1 MTRHCANTSSL
12 RQLWLRSSFTLT
24 ELLVVMGVIAV
35 LAGLTAISY
44 RTVAKDAKLSSG
56 KNTVMAVLDNA
67 RAMAM
72 KRNKIVVVVFR
83 AQPINQK
90 EQAIEASF
98 AEWTGETYYNPNVG
112 IVDRFR
118 PVANIQSRLLP
129 TDIQVACPQYGG
141 GVDGVWQNCSYFPG
155 IQQFGEQPGAMLGVM
170 FAPDGTVITRN
181 NRTNSHRMFV
191 DFNDD
196 RLQRQLIDNG
206 QLRLCD
212 NLDTV
217 ALPGST
223 ADFPDENTCDLGNGS
238 SGTLTQF
245 FCHRH
250 RDDEPYITTAPFLT
264 VYDDKQARDQ
274 FDTSTWTNGQNRVGD
289 LTQYISAN
297 ADRIHFNRYTGVAM
311 K

>member
-1 MTRHCANTSSL
+1 MNCAYARKNQSAL
-12 RQLWLRSSFTLT
+12 RGRRSSFTLT
-24 ELLVVMGVIAV
+24 ELLVVMGVIAL

-83 AQPINQK
+83 AHPINQK

-98 AEWTGETYYNPNVG
+98 AEWSGESYYNPNVG

-118 PVANIQSRLLP
+118 PVPNIQSRLLP

-155 IQQFGEQPGAMLGVM
+155 IQNGEQPGAILGVM
-170 FAPDGTVITRN
+170 FATDGTVITRN

-196 RLQRQLIDNG
+196 RLQRQLVDNG
-206 QLRLCD
+206 QLRMCD
-212 NLDTV
+212 LMDNAV
-217 ALPGST
+217 VPGST
-223 ADFPDENTCDLGNGS
+223 DDYPDENTCDLGNGS

-250 RDDEPYITTAPFLT
+250 SDDEPYITTAPFLT
-264 VYDDKQARDQ
+264 VYNDQQARDMY
-274 FDTSTWTNGQNRVGD
+274 DTATWTNGQQRVGD